1 MQRSPQRC
9 QATRFA
15 LWRDDLYSH
24 RESMTGEDAT
34 SARAVQRKV
43 VLPAPRGYRA
53 GVQRAV
59 EIVRESH
66 ARFGPDPDRM

>member
-1 MQRSPQRC
+1 
-9 QATRFA
+9 
-15 LWRDDLYSH
+15 
-24 RESMTGEDAT
+24 MTGEDAT

-43 VLPAPRGYRA
+43 LLAAPRGYRA

-59 EIVRESH
+59 EIVRESL